1 MYPTTVAFLIGLVV
15 GMMVTTII
23 FGVVIYI

>member
-23 FGVVIYI
+23 FGVVTYI